1 MTQDIE
7 DSDDLLAYENEIYN
21 EDHSNES
28 DDNSDIED
36 ILYGQAHYA
45 LHLNTD
51 AKVSTDDDAN
61 KSEANETFPE
71 LLIPDTTNII
81 LGTDVALTKTKKLQA
96 VIGEDGEQ
104 WDVDD
109 ADLHLPSGRRKSA
122 PRYYVGEKLPN
133 IYCYNCNKKG
143 HLGRDCN
150 DVKKKPTCYLC
161 GRIGHLRHACPN
173 DICYNC
179 MDIGHISKDCP
190 EPHAK
195 PFHKKYCHRCD
206 TRGHDKKSCTEIWR
220 QYHATVIDHTVTIP
234 EQPYRENKR
243 IFCYNCASK
252 NHFGEECA
260 EARYSKR
267 PVFSQFVVN
276 YKICEDVKREDCKI
290 DKENSQHTKKTKT
303 KIVKER
309 EVKNNS
315 NKNKTK
321 EKTHDKPNVKL
332 KEKKTS
338 TEKESAPEDSEL
350 PKTKKSSSKTSK
362 KGKKEKNPKNFSYEE
377 DSTKD
382 SSLKKEKKSNKL
394 KNETSLKEK
403 SVKNK
408 RKSENALHKDE
419 NEHDEMN
426 LVVVDEWE
434 VSKAE
439 KNKNE
444 LDSNSSKRGKT
455 LKPIKNFIHTIKEKT
470 GLKRKVNWSML
481 NELNINEDEENG
493 NKRKKKKV
501 ELEKKNTTNNKGLIS
516 LSSEKTSTEKN
527 ITKTVT
533 ATDTSSQSNDVTSS
547 QSNHVTSSQSNDV
560 TAKSDFVNNL
570 DYIPFV
576 FSSASVKTIVKNY
589 EAEKTKYKKNSI
601 KLKKKKKSKKPTRE
615 YDLDY
620 VALNNLQRI
629 LSDSEDEHCDPQT
642 KLASLRSSPDINI
655 NSFDDFD
662 HENDVAV
669 ELEPK
674 LEPSDARNLI
684 NQERINHNQ
693 KYDYT
698 RYDPNSIEQEGL
710 SVYGIISA
718 TRPPPRKATH
728 KYNREEDMLA
738 GNDVRLVQ
746 VIGKKTWNRNEKK
759 NLRSAA
765 TLERRKKRNMKRKET
780 KLKKRDQFWENG
792 VKNKNNHHK
801 VNKKYKFQKSLT
813 TIPDRGF
820 KLNHTDWF

>member
-21 EDHSNES
+21 EDNSNES
-28 DDNSDIED
+28 DNSDIED

-51 AKVSTDDDAN
+51 TKLSTDDDAN
-61 KSEANETFPE
+61 KSEANKTFPE

-81 LGTDVALTKTKKLQA
+81 LGTDVASTKTKKLHA

-109 ADLHLPSGRRKSA
+109 ADLHLPSGRRKST

-161 GRIGHLRHACPN
+161 GQIGHLRHACPN

-195 PFHKKYCHRCD
+195 PFHKRYCHRCD

-220 QYHATVIDHTVTIP
+220 QYHATVVDHTVTIP
-234 EQPYRENKR
+234 EQPYRESKR
-243 IFCYNCASK
+243 IFCYNCACK

-276 YKICEDVKREDCKI
+276 YKKCEDFKRKDCKI
-290 DKENSQHTKKTKT
+290 NMDKEENTEHTKKTKT
-303 KIVKER
+303 KIVEGR
-309 EVKNNS
+309 EVKNS
-315 NKNKTK
+315 NKKTK
-321 EKTHDKPNVKL
+321 EQNHDKPYVKL
-332 KEKKTS
+332 KERKTS
-338 TEKESAPEDSEL
+338 TKKNALEDSDL
-350 PKTKKSSSKTSK
+350 PKTKKSSPKTRK
-362 KGKKEKNPKNFSYEE
+362 KGKKEKSSKNLSYEE

-382 SSLKKEKKSNKL
+382 SSLTNEKKSNKL
-394 KNETSLKEK
+394 KKETILKEK
-403 SVKNK
+403 SVKKK
-408 RKSENALHKDE
+408 RKSEDALHKDE

-444 LDSNSSKRGKT
+444 SDSNSSRQGKT
-455 LKPIKNFIHTIKEKT
+455 LKPIKNFIHAIKEKT

-493 NKRKKKKV
+493 IKRKKKKV

-516 LSSEKTSTEKN
+516 LSSDKTSTETN

-547 QSNHVTSSQSNDV
+547 QSNDV
-560 TAKSDFVNNL
+560 KAKNDFVNNV
-570 DYIPFV
+570 DFIPFV
-576 FSSASVKTIVKNY
+576 SSSASVKTIVKNN
-589 EAEKTKYKKNSI
+589 EAEKTKKKKNSI
-601 KLKKKKKSKKPTRE
+601 KLTKKEKKKSKKPTRE

-620 VALNNLQRI
+620 VTLSNLQRI

-642 KLASLRSSPDINI
+642 KLASSRSSPDINI

-662 HENDVAV
+662 HENEVAV
-669 ELEPK
+669 E

-684 NQERINHNQ
+684 NQERVVHNQ

-710 SVYGIISA
+710 SVYGIINA

-728 KYNREEDMLA
+728 KYNRQEDMLA
-738 GNDVRLVQ
+738 GNDVRLVK
-746 VIGKKTWNRNEKK
+746 VIGKKTWNRNENK

-765 TLERRKKRNMKRKET
+765 TLGRRKKRNMKRKET
-780 KLKKRDQFWENG
+780 KQKKKDQFWQNEF
-792 VKNKNNHHK
+792 KNKNNYHK
-801 VNKKYKFQKSLT
+801 LNQKYKFQKSLT
-813 TIPDRGF
+813 MIPDRGF
-820 KLNHTDWF
+820 KFNHTDWF